1 MGSTGKIKPK
11 AVRVV
16 EKVKKPATPAER
28 KWLIG
33 GAVALAIVIAWFI
46 FASAKRE
53 TPTHSLV
60 QTQKTRLDQ
69 NVQTPESSPSS
80 NSAMQEQSHAFI
92 KAVRLQPSQPTRMD
106 TVKVEIEPAPD
117 APKQIVYSYVWKLN
131 DRIIEGARG
140 DTLNLSDFKK
150 GDIVSVT
157 VAPNDGSIDGYPVS
171 SPLVAIHSI
180 PLSLELQAMR
190 LARKN
195 GAPIELQLVS
205 IAPESEQVT
214 FSLEPPL
221 VPGMTIDKRSGKI
234 TWVLQPDQKGTVR
247 FGAAVEDD
255 NRMKVTK
262 NFEVKVD

>member
-16 EKVKKPATPAER
+16 EKVKKPAAPAER

-60 QTQKTRLDQ
+60 QTQETRSDQ

-150 GDIVSVT
+150 RDIVSVT
-157 VAPNDGSIDGYPVS
+157 VAPNDGSTDGYPVS
-171 SPLVAIHSI
+171 SPLVAIQSI

-205 IAPESEQVT
+205 IAPDSEQVT

-255 NRMKVTK
+255 NRMKVTN